1 MTMVL
6 PWFARGLP
14 ILVLVGAGTALAQ
27 TRAIEWGTALEPAA
41 QVATAKAL
49 AKSIVQPGATN
60 WQAKGDQK
68 RSYRF
73 PDANA
78 TIPYRVCVPSSWD
91 GTSPL
96 ALVMFLHG
104 AGNTESSYLDANNK
118 QMVKLADQHGVL
130 LVSPLGHQSAYGT
143 FLRLPAVFGKPSEV
157 APMLA
162 KKTPEA
168 EKANELSER
177 DVLNVLELVR
187 AEYPIDSTEMFLTGH
202 SMGSGG
208 TWYLGGKYPGYWR
221 GLAPMSGPFVTETG
235 YPWDRVLRMP
245 VFVTEGTGSATTQS
259 SRELRDWLVKKGAP
273 VRFKEV
279 NADHAGMVP
288 LVLPDVFSYF
298 DSLRRSPTRA
308 NRRMD
313 GPVATARTLA
323 VKTRSGRI
331 WSLPSPVLRD
341 GRALLSLSDAS
352 GSIRLRRE
360 VPIVGGRALL
370 RADALPTG
378 VYRADFATAPS
389 TTPAR

>member
-1 MTMVL
+1 MTMVRA
-6 PWFARGLP
+6 WFARGIA
-14 ILVLVGAGTALAQ
+14 ILVVVGAGAALGQ
-27 TRAIEWGTALEPAA
+27 TRVIEWGTALEPAA
-41 QVATAKAL
+41 QVAAAKAL
-49 AKSIVQPGATN
+49 AKSIVQPGSAA

-78 TIPYRVCVPSSWD
+78 TIPYRVCVPSAWD
-91 GTSPL
+91 GKSSL

-118 QMVKLADQHGVL
+118 QMVKLADQHGVV
-130 LVSPLGHQSAYGT
+130 LVSAMGHQSAYGT
-143 FLRLPAVFGKPSEV
+143 FIRLPAVFGKPEEV

-162 KKTPEA
+162 KKTPES

-187 AEYPIDSTEMFLTGH
+187 AEYPIDSTAMFLTGH

-235 YPWDRVLRMP
+235 YPWDRMLKMP

-259 SRELRDWLVKKGAP
+259 SRELRDWLLKKGAP

-288 LVLPDVFSYF
+288 LVLPDVFNYF
-298 DSLRRSPTRA
+298 DSLRRNPTRVT
-308 NRRMD
+308 RRMD
-313 GPVATARTLA
+313 GPMTAARTLV
-323 VKTRSGRI
+323 VKPRAGRV
-331 WSLPSPVLRD
+331 WSLPCPIVHQ
-341 GRALLSLSDAS
+341 GRAFLSLSDAS
-352 GSIRLRRE
+352 GAIRLRRE

-370 RADALPTG
+370 LADALPTG
-378 VYRADFATAPS
+378 VYRADFSTAPIP
-389 TTPAR
+389 PAR